1 MSKTKIFPPQPDLFA
16 TPIRSKQVRNGVMA
30 YQYRNGNIN
39 INGQLFVMHSMSS
52 AISAYRKKFPA
63 H

>member
-1 MSKTKIFPPQPDLFA
+1 MSKKTNPLPDLFA

-39 INGQLFVMHSMSS
+39 INGQLFVMHSMTS
-52 AISAYRKKFPA
+52 AIQTYRKKFPA